1 MKMKSMRLSIF
12 LAILVIGSGFAHV
25 AVALESQPFFKDSFL
40 NLKDDLSEA
49 TKKNRI
55 LVLFFE
61 QDGCPYCV
69 ETHKVVFADKRIVDS
84 IKAKFDMVSLDIWG
98 NREVTDFSGQSM
110 SEKEFSRKM
119 GVQFTPMI
127 NFIGPDGK
135 ELYRIAGYYPPQRF
149 KAALEYV
156 AQGHY
161 RTTSF
166 REYADRVIKETGNNG
181 LLSADFFAPA
191 DDLQKRAA
199 IARKNGKGLAIV
211 FEQAQCEACV
221 EMHQKSFADP
231 KFVKLLSDKFDTVR
245 IDTRGKRAVKD
256 MTGKPQTEAQ
266 LAGVMGVRYTPS
278 VLFFDA
284 NGKEIMR
291 HESYLRPE
299 HFATL
304 VAFLTNGTYLQYKS
318 FQDWLRVKN
327 APGAS

>member
-1 MKMKSMRLSIF
+1 MTNLYHAVHLLLLSMALFVNST
-12 LAILVIGSGFAHV
+12 

-49 TKKNRI
+49 TKNNRI

-98 NREVTDFSGQSM
+98 QREVTDFSGQSM

-135 ELYRIAGYYPPQRF
+135 EIYRIAGYYPPKRF
-149 KAALEYV
+149 QAALDYV

-161 RTTSF
+161 RNTSF
-166 REYADRVIKETGNNG
+166 REYADRVAPESGKKG
-181 LLSADFFAPA
+181 LLNAAFFVPA
-191 DDLQKRAA
+191 DDLKRRAA
-199 IARKNGKGLAIV
+199 KAKQNGKGLALV
-211 FEQAQCEACV
+211 FEQAQCAGCV
-221 EMHQKSFADP
+221 EMHEKSFADP
-231 KFVKLLSDKFDTVR
+231 KLVKLLSSKFDTVR
-245 IDTRGKRAVKD
+245 IDTRGKRTLNALD
-256 MTGKPQTEAQ
+256 GSPQKEEDIAR
-266 LAGVMGVRYTPS
+266 AMGIRYTPT
-278 VLFFDA
+278 VVFFDA

-304 VAFLTNGTYLQYKS
+304 VAFLSNGTYLQYKS

-327 APGAS
+327 APRGG